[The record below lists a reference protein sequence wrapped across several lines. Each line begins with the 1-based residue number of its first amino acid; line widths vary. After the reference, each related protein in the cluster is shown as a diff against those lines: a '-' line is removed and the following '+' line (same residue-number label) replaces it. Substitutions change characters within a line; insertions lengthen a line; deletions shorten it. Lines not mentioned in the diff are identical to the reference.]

1 MTTRRGGR
9 SSHVRPRPPSGGRS
23 APVKVRPRPPASGRL
38 PIHTPIQR
46 GGGVPIVARL
56 LLLVAVVAMAA
67 AILYVGAGGL
77 ASAAGA
83 VGSTLT
89 GFVKDLTTAPTPAP
103 SPPSVSDPPTIA
115 SPAEPYTNAGSVDL
129 VVTVPTGLAGNPDY
143 RLRVRLALED
153 QAPATI
159 QEVPVGP
166 TPRTVIPVVLTK
178 GINDFTVTI
187 VGPGG
192 ESESSALVRYV
203 LDQTS
208 PSIKLTSPKDGATI
222 NRQAVVLLGKTQG
235 RSTLIARNAAN
246 GSSIVGTA
254 DADGVFSLSIP
265 LATGT
270 NALRIA
276 ATDPAGN
283 SKTMELSV
291 RRGTGELS
299 ASLKSSIYRIRRPDL
314 PRAITLTATVTDPDG
329 KALAGARV
337 TFTLSVPGIASV
349 TADELTGSNGRA
361 VWNITIPRG
370 ADVGSGSAGV
380 LAVTDSFGTVRTETS
395 ITITK

>member
-1 MTTRRGGR
+1 MVR
-9 SSHVRPRPPSGGRS
+9 SFTK
-23 APVKVRPRPPASGRL
+23 PVNVEP
-38 PIHTPIQR
+38 T
-46 GGGVPIVARL
+46 
-56 LLLVAVVAMAA
+56 
-67 AILYVGAGGL
+67 
-77 ASAAGA
+77 
-83 VGSTLT
+83 
-89 GFVKDLTTAPTPAP
+89 TPAAHA

-291 RRGTGELS
+291 RRGTGKLS

-314 PRAITLTATVTDPDG
+314 PRAIRLTATVTDPDG